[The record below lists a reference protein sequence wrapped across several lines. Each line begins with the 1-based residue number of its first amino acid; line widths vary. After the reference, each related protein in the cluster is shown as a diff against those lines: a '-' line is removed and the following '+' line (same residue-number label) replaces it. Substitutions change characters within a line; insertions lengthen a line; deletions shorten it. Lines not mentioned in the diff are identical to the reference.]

1 MFTLLMAR
9 HALLTALKSMIPP
22 KNAAVENSLTEFA
35 MSPHS
40 THRLVVVAGEVVV
53 AVVETVIVV
62 VAVVETVIVVVA
74 VAAAID
80 VVVVAIVLVVV
91 ACVIYVGV
99 YLERPVALRSIRS
112 SHNSRHPVQSLIL
125 SVVFMIATETI
136 AVVLL

>member
-40 THRLVVVAGEVVV
+40 THRLVVVAGE
-53 AVVETVIVV
+53 VV

-125 SVVFMIATETI
+125 SVVFMIATEII